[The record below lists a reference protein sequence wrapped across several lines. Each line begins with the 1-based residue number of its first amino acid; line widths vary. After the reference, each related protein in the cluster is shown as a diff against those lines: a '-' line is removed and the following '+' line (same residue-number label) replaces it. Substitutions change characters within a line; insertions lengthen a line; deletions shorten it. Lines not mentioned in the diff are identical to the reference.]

1 MNKLMIT
8 LAAGVLL
15 LGANAQEEVVMAE
28 PVAEPAPVVEAVPVV
43 EEAPAPV
50 AEVVPEAEVAP
61 VEEAAPV
68 VVEEA
73 PVVEAAP
80 VVEEAPVAVEEA
92 PVVEAAP
99 VVEEAPVVEAAPV
112 AVEEAPV
119 VEAAPVVE
127 EAPVAVEEAAPVA
140 IVAVAEAPAPETSE
154 EEDTGAPVIW
164 GFGNYG
170 IYSGYQLYGSMVNS
184 EPTLQGYAEVNANLR
199 ACDMD
204 LGYAGV
210 GVWSNTDLT
219 DKRRASY
226 GKAFNEWDPNLHW
239 GKTFWF
245 DDERTWGLDYRT
257 SFVWY
262 YYPHH
267 RNSTEVAPGHTL
279 KTATTMDWNHSFALN
294 NPYVTPFV
302 TWVHEYHE
310 NKANLWEMG
319 LRKQVTVGDKLS
331 LVPQMVWVYRS
342 SRYNWCFPTRGFSK
356 DPAAYHGS
364 GFATVKLGID
374 ATYMITDHIG
384 LFAKVYWCHLYD
396 HSLRNEAENS
406 HGAAYG
412 QYKDFAWGGTGV
424 TVNF

>member
-80 VVEEAPVAVEEA
+80 VVEEAPVAVE
-92 PVVEAAP
+92 AAP
-99 VVEEAPVVEAAPV
+99 VVEEAAV

-140 IVAVAEAPAPETSE
+140 IVAVADAPAPAPETSE

-226 GKAFNEWDPNLHW
+226 GKAFNEWDLNLHW

-262 YYPHH
+262 YYPHRRH
-267 RNSTEVAPGHTL
+267 NGINYPDGSRRS
-279 KTATTMDWNHSFALN
+279 TATTMDWNHSFALN
-294 NPYVTPFV
+294 NPYITPFV

-342 SRYNWCFPTRGFSK
+342 SRYNWCFPTQNFTS
-356 DPAAYHGS
+356 YHGS